1 MFVLCVVLQYL
12 VYFLVLHLMVNEREK
27 ETWLL
32 YFNCIFDVSV
42 PYIFLNVL
50 LVGLQCV
57 IVAFPGHK
65 NLLFEQVLPDLIDG
79 APDVISQA
87 LLSAPVLGNEQV
99 NGFVCSR
106 LMQNP
111 AKFDDSIKQNGH
123 VLFHQYTK

>member
-1 MFVLCVVLQYL
+1 MCCWL
-12 VYFLVLHLMVNEREK
+12 VCSVSLWHFLV
-27 ETWLL
+27 
-32 YFNCIFDVSV
+32 I
-42 PYIFLNVL
+42 
-50 LVGLQCV
+50 
-57 IVAFPGHK
+57 K

-87 LLSAPVLGNEQV
+87 LLSAPVWGNEQV